1 MATIRERFHMST
13 GENVMNLAVVI
24 PMTGDLLST
33 CLKAWEMLDKR
44 FSIRNIS
51 SRSVFPHL
59 TLVAGT
65 VKPSHAL
72 ASALNDLQDNVRT
85 QPLISDGL
93 GVFVNDTPVIYLRWQ
108 HRKELLNLR
117 QIIAKTLESHWVAPH
132 EFCDPQRWVAKTTIG
147 ALDTRYEDLGK
158 ILVALRQFNFSQ
170 DMALERLD
178 VLEYNIDGER
188 SFDIASLES

>member
-1 MATIRERFHMST
+1 MEKINIGSRY
-13 GENVMNLAVVI
+13 N
-24 PMTGDLLST
+24 
-33 CLKAWEMLDKR
+33 
-44 FSIRNIS
+44 SIRKIS

-85 QPLISDGL
+85 QSLISDGL
-93 GVFVNDTPVIYLRWQ
+93 GVFVRDTPVIYLRWQ
-108 HRKELLNLR
+108 HSKELLNLR
-117 QIIAKTLESHWVAPH
+117 QIIAKTLESHWVVPH

-147 ALDTRYEDLGK
+147 ALDTRYEDLGN
-158 ILVALRQFNFSQ
+158 ILAALRQLNFSQ
-170 DMALERLD
+170 DLALERLD
-178 VLEYNIDGER
+178 VLEYNVDGER